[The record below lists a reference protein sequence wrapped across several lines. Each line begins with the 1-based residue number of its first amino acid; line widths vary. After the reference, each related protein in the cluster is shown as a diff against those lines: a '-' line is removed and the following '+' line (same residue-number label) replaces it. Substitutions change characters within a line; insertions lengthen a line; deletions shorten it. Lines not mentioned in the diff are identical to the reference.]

1 MTDIDQDLIDKA
13 TRLLTECKLS
23 GPSIELCERIVSE
36 GFADDGI
43 WPPAE
48 SQWESEQMDAG
59 IEQRRRLRE
68 LCLMHG
74 V

>member
-1 MTDIDQDLIDKA
+1 MTDEDQHLIDKA

-23 GPSIELCERIVSE
+23 GPSVELCERIVSE

-43 WPPAE
+43 FIPE
-48 SQWESEQMDAG
+48 YEWEREQMDTG
-59 IEQRRRLRE
+59 IEQRRKLRE
-68 LCLMHG
+68 LCQLHG